1 MWPSWKE
8 IGKEAAIVIGGA
20 IVAAWVIGQ
29 LPGVKKWISDQW
41 GDTPKLF

>member
-8 IGKEAAIVIGGA
+8 VGKEALIVVGGA
-20 IVAAWVIGQ
+20 IVAALIIGQ